1 MTRVSATYEP
11 KRSRST
17 QRIRVRDCDVHI
29 SLWGDTSKR
38 PVFLLHGWG
47 DCGAT
52 FQPLV
57 DCLDEDFYW
66 VAPDWRGFGDSSWN
80 ASGYWF
86 PDYLA
91 DLEALVA
98 QFDSPERPAILI
110 GHSMGGN
117 IASMYAGIRPD
128 RVALLVNME
137 GYGLADQAPAAA
149 PSRYASW
156 LERASAPEPP
166 RLFSS
171 RNRLAER
178 IKKRNPWLS
187 APMVAFVAE
196 CWSKPVGDGFQLK
209 ADPAHRWP
217 NPVLYRREEALAC
230 WSKIEAPVL
239 FVTGSE
245 STLAAD
251 HGLDPIAYPR
261 GEGHA
266 TRHVVV
272 ESAGHMLHVEQ
283 PGQTAAAIQ
292 EAFKEWL

>member
-1 MTRVSATYEP
+1 MSIVYQP
-11 KRSRST
+11 KKARTT
-17 QRIRVRDCDVHI
+17 QHVRVRDCDVHV

-57 DCLDEDFYW
+57 DYLDEDFFW

-80 ASGYWF
+80 PSGYWF

-91 DLEALVA
+91 DLEALVQ
-98 QFDSPERPAILI
+98 QFDSPERPAVLI

-128 RVALLVNME
+128 RVALLVNMD
-137 GYGLADQAPAAA
+137 GYGLSDQPPAAA
-149 PSRYASW
+149 PARYESW
-156 LERASAPEPP
+156 LNRAIAPEPP
-166 RLFSS
+166 RLFSD
-171 RNRLAER
+171 RRHLAER
-178 IKKRNPWLS
+178 IQRRNPWLS
-187 APMVAFVAE
+187 SAMVDFVAE
-196 CWSKPVGDGFQLK
+196 CWSKRVGDGFQLK

-217 NPVLYRREEALAC
+217 NPILYRRGEAQAC
-230 WSKIEAPVL
+230 WSRIEAPVL
-239 FVTGSE
+239 FITGSE

-266 TRHVVV
+266 TRHVVI
-272 ESAGHMLHVEQ
+272 ESAGHMLHIEQ
-283 PGQTAAAIQ
+283 PEQTAAAIVG
-292 EAFKEWL
+292 AFEEWL